1 MLPVMPNGQCTCLM
15 GEWKMSK
22 WKFLT
27 DAVESLSANKLR
39 TALTMLGIV
48 IGVAA
53 VISMLAVGQGA
64 SSSITSNIESMGT
77 NLLYVMADNSVT
89 NPQPLTLADAEA
101 IMASGGAPSVLAIS
115 PTVSRSLDVTYA
127 GTSTSTTILGVTP
140 NYSTVRNQTVASGR
154 FITQTDIDNHA
165 TVAVIGS
172 DVVTELFKS
181 SAGVL
186 GQKIRIGSNL
196 YQIVGI
202 LASKGGTTFGSADNE
217 VIVPISTAQVRI
229 ITRSNSHDEVS
240 QISVAVVDSE
250 HVASAITEVTSIL
263 HSRHEIRADADNDF
277 RVMSQEAFTAAATQI
292 TGVLTIFL
300 GGIAAISLLVG
311 GIGIMNIMLVSVIE
325 RTKEIGLRK
334 AVGAR
339 DSDIMLQFMMESLII
354 GLVGGLLGV
363 LVGWGISS
371 LISGVAAFG
380 STSLNAKISLSSV
393 LLAVGFSVAVG
404 LVFGIYPANRASK
417 LEPVEA
423 LRTE

>member
-1 MLPVMPNGQCTCLM
+1 MNR
-15 GEWKMSK
+15 

-77 NLLYVMADNSVT
+77 NLLYVMANNDVT

-101 IMASGGAPSVLAIS
+101 ITESGGAPSVLAVA
-115 PTVSRSLDVTYA
+115 PTVSRSMDVTFA
-127 GTSTSTTILGVTP
+127 GTSTTTTIMGVTP
-140 NYSTVRNQTVASGR
+140 NYSTVRNETVASGR
-154 FITQTDIDNHA
+154 FVTQADIDGHA

-172 DVVTELFKS
+172 DVVDELFS
-181 SAGVL
+181 TSVGVL

-196 YQIVGI
+196 YQVVGI
-202 LASKGGTTFGSADNE
+202 FESKGGSSFGSSDNQ
-217 VIVPISTAQVRI
+217 VIVPITTAQVRI
-229 ITRSNSHDEVS
+229 ITRSDAHDEVS
-240 QISVAVVDSE
+240 QISVAVVDAE
-250 HVASAITEVTSIL
+250 HVTSAITEVTSIL
-263 HSRHEIRADADNDF
+263 HSRHDIRSDADDDF
-277 RVMSQEAFTAAATQI
+277 RVMSQEAFTEAATQI

-339 DSDIMLQFMMESLII
+339 DSDIMLQFLMESLII
-354 GLVGGLLGV
+354 GFAGGLLGV
-363 LVGWGISS
+363 LAGWGISS
-371 LISGVAAFG
+371 LISKVAAFG
-380 STSLNAKISLSSV
+380 STSLNAEISLSSV

-404 LVFGIYPANRASK
+404 LIFGLYPANRAAR

>member
-1 MLPVMPNGQCTCLM
+1 MN
-15 GEWKMSK
+15 S

-27 DAVESLSANKLR
+27 DAVESLNANKLR
-39 TALTMLGIV
+39 SALTMLGIV

-64 SSSITSNIESMGT
+64 SSSITSSIESMGT
-77 NLLYVMADNSVT
+77 NLLYVMANDEGT

-101 IMASGGAPSVLAIS
+101 ITESGGAPSVLAVA
-115 PTVSRSLDVTYA
+115 PTVQRSMDVTYA
-127 GTSTSTTILGVTP
+127 GTSTTTTVMGVTP
-140 NYSTVRNQTVASGR
+140 NYSTVRNETVASGR
-154 FITQTDIDNHA
+154 FITEADSDDHA

-172 DVVTELFKS
+172 DVVDELFGTS
-181 SAGVL
+181 IGVL

-196 YQIVGI
+196 YQVVGI
-202 LASKGGTTFGSADNE
+202 LESKGGTSMGSSDNQ

-229 ITRSNSHDEVS
+229 ITKSDAHDEIN

-250 HVASAITEVTSIL
+250 HVDNAITEVTSIL
-263 HSRHEIRADADNDF
+263 RSRHDIRSDADDDF
-277 RVMSQEAFTAAATQI
+277 NVMSLEAFTEAASQI
-292 TGVLTIFL
+292 IGVLTVFL
-300 GGIAAISLLVG
+300 GGIAGISLLVG

-339 DSDIMLQFMMESLII
+339 DSDILLQFMMESLII
-354 GLVGGLLGV
+354 GLAGGLLGV

-371 LISGVAAFG
+371 LISSVASLG
-380 STSLNAKISLSSV
+380 GTSLNAEISLSSV

-404 LVFGIYPANRASK
+404 LVFGIYPANRAAK

>member
-1 MLPVMPNGQCTCLM
+1 M
-15 GEWKMSK
+15 GEWKMNK

-240 QISVAVVDSE
+240 QISVAVLDSE